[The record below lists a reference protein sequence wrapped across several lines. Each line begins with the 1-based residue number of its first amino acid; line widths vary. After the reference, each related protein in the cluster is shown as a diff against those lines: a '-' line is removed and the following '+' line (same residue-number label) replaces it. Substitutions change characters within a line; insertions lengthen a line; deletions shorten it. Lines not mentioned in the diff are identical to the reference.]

1 MVSLTKGP
9 FAINL
14 PNLLNSMF
22 PKPLLSAAMSLCS
35 PYEVQTQVDVF
46 VSFVEAEVLSG
57 SQVTGTFVELTL

>member
-14 PNLLNSMF
+14 PNPLNSMF
-22 PKPLLSAAMSLCS
+22 PKPLLSAAMSLWS

-57 SQVTGTFVELTL
+57 SQVNGTFVEITL